1 MFEPLVA
8 DDSNTKY
15 SASVVYI
22 KTLKQIEQ
30 AQRQFAEDF
39 PNLIHA
45 TSAIPMIL
53 LMTHV
58 LGGSRN
64 CRHSSSRICCVKIVE
79 SD

>member
-30 AQRQFAEDF
+30 AQRQRAHRLYRGRSQNYGPLLVIDD
-39 PNLIHA
+39 PNF
-45 TSAIPMIL
+45 
-53 LMTHV
+53 
-58 LGGSRN
+58 GN
-64 CRHSSSRICCVKIVE
+64 Y
-79 SD
+79 